1 MESVILIGSVLW
13 FGCAVM
19 CWVVANSKGRFAGI
33 WFLLGIFLGI
43 FALIAVAAMPS
54 VGKKTGS
61 PSPSTHVKCPDC
73 REFVFKDA
81 SRCKHCGIKLVPQ

>member
-1 MESVILIGSVLW
+1 MESVFLVGSILW

-33 WFLLGIFLGI
+33 WFLLGIVFGI
-43 FALIAVAAMPS
+43 FALIAVAAMPG
-54 VGKKTGS
+54 VGRKKGD
-61 PSPSTHVKCPDC
+61 PNPSTHVKCPEC